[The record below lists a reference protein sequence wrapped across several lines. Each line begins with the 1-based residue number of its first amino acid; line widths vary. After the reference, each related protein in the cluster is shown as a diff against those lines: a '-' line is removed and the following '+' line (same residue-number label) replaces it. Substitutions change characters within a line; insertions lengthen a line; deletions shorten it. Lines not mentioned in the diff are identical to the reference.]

1 MFENLK
7 QKMVQKVIETISKN
21 PEKITDDLEQGI
33 KKNMEDAGASLVL
46 CRFKN
51 GRFDSAAFMIR
62 EGEFINKTENDIN
75 KILKMPFDM
84 VGILSIK
91 NILKFVSNIGVNSE
105 YENTI
110 ISVFISKDCNIKV
123 FKRQEEKKAESILDS
138 QLSELVK
145 SALLQRQEID
155 PEQIMGLLS

>member
-33 KKNMEDAGASLVL
+33 KKNMSEQGASLVL
-46 CRFKN
+46 ARFRGNK
-51 GRFDSAAFMIR
+51 FDSAAFMIG
-62 EGEFINKTENDIN
+62 EDEFINKTESDVN
-75 KILKMPFDM
+75 KILKMSFDM
-84 VGILSIK
+84 VGVLSIK
-91 NILKFVSNIGVNSE
+91 NILKFVSSVGGNNESE
-105 YENTI
+105 NNI

-123 FKRQEEKKAESILDS
+123 FKREQGKNAELILDS

-145 SALLQRQEID
+145 NALSQKGNID
-155 PEQIMGLLS
+155 PEQIISLL